1 MKEFSID
8 DVSIMYE
15 DSHIL
20 VAVKPQNIPSQA
32 DASED
37 TDLLTLLKNHIKQ
50 RDNKPGNV
58 YLALLHRLDRVTG
71 GLMVFA
77 KNEKSASRLS
87 RAIRERKVKK
97 SYIAVV
103 LGQPREKQGTLVNY
117 LKKHA
122 ATNQVYAAT
131 EGTEGAK
138 KAVLRYKVLE
148 SPGVISLLAVEL
160 ETGRSHQIRVQFA
173 VNGNPVFGDVK
184 YGGDKLSKGHN
195 LALWAARLEFVHPVT
210 GDNMIFVS
218 YPPEDKEPWKKFDLG
233 KYLDYFKNGLEI
245 KEQIKD
251 LYAED

>member
-1 MKEFSID
+1 M
-8 DVSIMYE
+8 
-15 DSHIL
+15 
-20 VAVKPQNIPSQA
+20 
-32 DASED
+32 
-37 TDLLTLLKNHIKQ
+37 
-50 RDNKPGNV
+50 
-58 YLALLHRLDRVTG
+58 
-71 GLMVFA
+71 
-77 KNEKSASRLS
+77 
-87 RAIRERKVKK
+87 
-97 SYIAVV
+97 
-103 LGQPREKQGTLVNY
+103 NY